1 MDKQIL
7 AIAPIL
13 PGQKADNTQSIR
25 DTASIQQSTQETSQA
40 PHHQPNLVDVAGS
53 SATPTTGTT
62 QVEQVSSALNDMS
75 GLQAAVPPLVHR
87 QDSEGQVFVD
97 AES

>member
-25 DTASIQQSTQETSQA
+25 ETASKQPSTQETSQA
-40 PHHQPNLVDVAGS
+40 PHHQPNLVDVTGP
-53 SATPTTGTT
+53 SATPPTGPTMV
-62 QVEQVSSALNDMS
+62 QQSSSALDDMS
-75 GLQAAVPPLVHR
+75 GLRAAVPPSVHR

>member
-13 PGQKADNTQSIR
+13 PGQKAEKPQPIR
-25 DTASIQQSTQETSQA
+25 ETASKQPSTQETFQA
-40 PHHQPNLVDVAGS
+40 PHHQPDLVNVAAS
-53 SATPTTGTT
+53 SAAPTTGST